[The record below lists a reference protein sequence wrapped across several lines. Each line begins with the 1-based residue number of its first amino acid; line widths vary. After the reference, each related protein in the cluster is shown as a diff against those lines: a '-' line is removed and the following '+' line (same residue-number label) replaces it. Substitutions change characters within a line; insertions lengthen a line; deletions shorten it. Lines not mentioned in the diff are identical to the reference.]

1 MSASH
6 PITDT
11 AVPAIDDWRE
21 LATREGDGLEISLL
35 WSRTADRV
43 KVTVSDSRL
52 DDEFELHVAGAEA
65 LAAFHHPFAY
75 AAGRGIGNR
84 VAHRRRESRLSAA

>member
-21 LATREGDGLEISLL
+21 LATREGDSLEISLL
-35 WSRTADRV
+35 WSGTADRV

-75 AAGRGIGNR
+75 AAGRGIGF
-84 VAHRRRESRLSAA
+84 ADPLRESFDLQTQS

>member
-6 PITDT
+6 PITVT
-11 AVPAIDDWRE
+11 AVTAIDDWRE

-35 WSRTADRV
+35 WSRAAGQV

-75 AAGRGIGNR
+75 AAGRGIGFADPLR
-84 VAHRRRESRLSAA
+84 ASFDLQTQS

>member
-1 MSASH
+1 MSAAELTTF
-6 PITDT
+6 P
-11 AVPAIDDWRE
+11 APVAIDDWRE

-75 AAGRGIGNR
+75 AAGRGIGF
-84 VAHRRRESRLSAA
+84 ADPLRESFDLQTQS

>member
-6 PITDT
+6 PITVT
-11 AVPAIDDWRE
+11 AVTAIDDWRE

-35 WSRTADRV
+35 WSRAGDRE

-52 DDEFELHVAGAEA
+52 VDEFELHVAGAEA

-75 AAGRGIGNR
+75 AAGRGIGF
-84 VAHRRRESRLSAA
+84 ADPLRESFDLQTQS